1 MERYRIL
8 PITEC
13 YGGMEHRLYPVVL
26 FGPEDAV
33 LVDCGRPGVP
43 PYVVLRVSGTGRVLQ
58 KKIPP
63 GRAGEDTRPYGG
75 GRNVLSFRRGR
86 TLAGPR
92 AHIMRPPVYAPGTI
106 AR

>member
-33 LVDCGRPGVP
+33 LVDCGYPDAPLFWRERW
-43 PYVVLRVSGTGRVLQ
+43 LRLASGR
-58 KKIPP
+58 
-63 GRAGEDTRPYGG
+63 
-75 GRNVLSFRRGR
+75 SS
-86 TLAGPR
+86 
-92 AHIMRPPVYAPGTI
+92 
-106 AR
+106 

>member
-33 LVDCGRPGVP
+33 LVDCGYPDSLPLIEDAMAGLGLP
-43 PYVVLRVSGTGRVLQ
+43 DAPVVTGGQQEVLDYY
-58 KKIPP
+58 
-63 GRAGEDTRPYGG
+63 GLNAGG
-75 GRNVLSFRRGR
+75 
-86 TLAGPR
+86 
-92 AHIMRPPVYAPGTI
+92 I
-106 AR
+106 ARAAYELCRR